1 MFKSSADKLGIFAV
15 VAIGLLALALAAA
28 GPFVASAAIIGPQA
42 QNQPPVATASPQTQ
56 ESTPAAKV
64 ESEETYTDL
73 FIRKFASGWVLIR
86 NQDGTAGALNIY
98 QAIGWQT
105 AQAEADVIAQKM
117 GPEGL
122 RMLVPV
128 SEIWEV
134 VRSGRDQF
142 YVDLK
147 LMVAH
152 AFSQALGISDQELQV
167 SGRAFDCRCGS
178 RPELNLDQ

>member
-1 MFKSSADKLGIFAV
+1 LGIFAA

-64 ESEETYTDL
+64 ESEETYSDL
-73 FIRKFASGWVLIR
+73 FIRKFAERLGVDQDKLKAAYTGALSDTLNQAV
-86 NQDGTAGALNIY
+86 QDGKLT
-98 QAIGWQT
+98 
-105 AQAEADVIAQKM
+105 QAEADVIAQKM

-128 SEIWEV
+128 SEKFGAK
-134 VRSGRDQF
+134 SFDPGRDQF
-142 YVDLK
+142 YVDLNCGGSY
-147 LMVAH
+147 LFA
-152 AFSQALGISDQELQV
+152 A
-167 SGRAFDCRCGS
+167 SG
-178 RPELNLDQ
+178 